1 MDSAVGLI
9 IHSDSIVIVK
19 RQRRE
24 GDPWSGDIA
33 FPGGHVK
40 EGETAVQG
48 VLREIRE
55 EVSLSFRPD
64 DIVMELPPTHSMRMP
79 EMPVYPFVIAAESLE
94 GLAPG
99 PEIYKIRVVGIN
111 SGLRIKHPV
120 NGQDALDFD
129 GWIMWGLTYRIFMQ
143 FLSVKEDLG
152 KSL

>member
-9 IHSDSIVIVK
+9 IHHNSIVIVK

-55 EVSLSFRPD
+55 EVSLSFQSD
-64 DIVMELPPTHSMRMP
+64 DIVMELPPYTLNEDARHACIPICHSCSQP
-79 EMPVYPFVIAAESLE
+79 
-94 GLAPG
+94 
-99 PEIYKIRVVGIN
+99 
-111 SGLRIKHPV
+111 
-120 NGQDALDFD
+120 
-129 GWIMWGLTYRIFMQ
+129 
-143 FLSVKEDLG
+143 
-152 KSL
+152 